1 MSEIAEAARLGEIT
15 FNKETRLALDKL
27 IVALRACAHKS
38 PERTLAF
45 RAMQQARHWLG
56 EDLAILGAQHPYPN
70 GNNPNNTIV
79 DPAADVAT
87 RLHGDLATRQ
97 VVIDREFK
105 QILAQIMGRNPDPTK
120 SREFHATEQLNESDA
135 AKTHNEASLEYQKR
149 VDDAKAKS
157 NSFDM
162 QAVKSSGRVL
172 TDCALRLPVI
182 DVEHEVVMEK
192 SKQTGLEPNFNVGI
206 DAPPQQTC

>member
-87 RLHGDLATRQ
+87 RLHGEVTKQAFA
-97 VVIDREFK
+97 VDREFK
-105 QILAQIMGRNPDPTK
+105 QTLAQIMGRNPDPTK
-120 SREFHATEQLNESDA
+120 SREFHESDA
-135 AKTHNEASLEYQKR
+135 AKVHNDASIAYQQR
-149 VDDAKAKS
+149 VGETPKQS
-157 NSFDM
+157 SRL
-162 QAVKSSGRVL
+162 AVIEGG
-172 TDCALRLPVI
+172 ALRLPFI
-182 DVEHEVVMEK
+182 DVEHRKIEGEVELV
-192 SKQTGLEPNFNVGI
+192 PAN
-206 DAPPQQTC
+206 DAEQQNIINAATLVS